1 MVTFS
6 LPEERTYS
14 LLTTTGA
21 TKEATERREEETR
34 ATVVAEAIPVV
45 PAAPL
50 VGAAASAQAGTS
62 TNEVEVEA
70 EAEVVV
76 EAGEVAVDE
85 RPGQEAARQ
94 LQRQVTR
101 QCAPFAS
108 TSRSAT

>member
-1 MVTFS
+1 MMVTFS

-76 EAGEVAVDE
+76 EAGRSRWMNV
-85 RPGQEAARQ
+85 RARK
-94 LQRQVTR
+94 LLGSCRGR
-101 QCAPFAS
+101 
-108 TSRSAT
+108 